1 MYVVPGVPLI
11 PQQKSMACWYASA
24 QMLIQWKRAQTLS
37 TRSGHPDPSEVPYAV
52 KREATNQGIPYSHA
66 LKLARMLGLLPIM
79 PTSVSLEGFQR
90 LLLAHGPLWTHGQ
103 RHIVV
108 IAGVNQES
116 KELFVHDPLPPAF
129 GNKSWR
135 SLADWFVS
143 GDSPS
148 TRATSPGLQVSFLYH
163 P

>member
-1 MYVVPGVPLI
+1 
-11 PQQKSMACWYASA
+11 
-24 QMLIQWKRAQTLS
+24 MLIQWKRAQALS
-37 TRSGHPDPSEVPYAV
+37 TRAGHPDPSEVPYAV
-52 KREATNQGIPYSHA
+52 KREASNHGLPYSHA
-66 LKLARMLGLLPIM
+66 LKLERLLGLLPIM
-79 PTSVSLEGFQR
+79 PTSVTIDGFQR
-90 LLLAHGPLWTHGQ
+90 LLLTHGPLWTHGQ

-135 SLADWFVS
+135 SLVDWFVN
-143 GDSPS
+143 GDSAS